1 MAERG
6 VFPLPLAIEA
16 IDRDW
21 LTAALR
27 TRAPGVT
34 VRGLEVVDV
43 RRGTCTKVR
52 LRLDMDA
59 AGRAAQIPQTV
70 ILKAGFE
77 PHSREMHF
85 MHESEVRGYR
95 DVFPALPLPA
105 PRCFFADYDAEGRQ
119 GVIVMEDL
127 VARGVR
133 FCSALEPQTYE
144 EVARR
149 LTVLA
154 QFHARTWNSPEFAPG
169 GRWDWVPELM
179 AANRAYAEHFL
190 RREVWDRFIA
200 SPRAAAASVRFH
212 DPAWMARALDKLALL
227 STRRP
232 TFLQHGDT
240 HLGNLY
246 VDLDGTPG
254 FFDSLPHRGP
264 PAGEVSYHLACAL
277 DPADRPRW
285 EEKLVAHY
293 LEELARAGVA
303 PPALEEVMRDY
314 GACLAR
320 AYFIFVIND
329 SVFQAEAVNT
339 AYVARI
345 SAAMIDHDTIGLLKA
360 IE

>member
-1 MAERG
+1 MAERAP
-6 VFPLPLAIEA
+6 FPLPLTIEE

-27 TRAPGVT
+27 TCAPEVT
-34 VRGLEVVDV
+34 VRGVEVVDV
-43 RRGTCTKVR
+43 RHGTCTKVR
-52 LRLDMDA
+52 LRLDLDA
-59 AGRAAQIPQTV
+59 AGKAAGVPETV
-70 ILKAGFE
+70 ILKGGFE
-77 PHSREMHF
+77 PHSRDMHY

-95 DVFPALPLPA
+95 DVFPAVPLPTPA
-105 PRCFFADYDAEGRQ
+105 CWFADYDAERRQ
-119 GVIVMEDL
+119 GVVIMEDL
-127 VARGVR
+127 VARGVA
-133 FCSALEPQTYE
+133 FCKPLVPQTYDE
-144 EVARR
+144 AARR
-149 LTVLA
+149 LAVLA
-154 QFHARTWNSPEFAPG
+154 RFHAKTWNSPEFASG
-169 GRWDWVPELM
+169 GRFDWVPELM
-179 AANRAYAEHFL
+179 AANRAYAAHFL
-190 RREVWDRFIA
+190 QPEVWGRFIA

-212 DPAWMARALDKLALL
+212 DPAWMAFALDRLALL

-246 VDLDGTPG
+246 VDVDGTPG

-293 LEELARAGVA
+293 LDELAREGVE
-303 PPALEEVMRDY
+303 PPALDEMMRDY

-320 AYFIFVIND
+320 AYFIFVVND
-329 SVFQAEAVNT
+329 SVFQSEAVNT

-345 SAAMIDHDTIGLLKA
+345 SAAMIEHDTIGLLEG
-360 IE
+360 IG